1 MGVLLAEKCLL
12 AATAC
17 ADEVGDT
24 AAVAAGQVEQLVPE
38 CAGAKAGHDGEILGR
53 RVMSLMMFREA
64 GIVVAVMSNLSNTNT
79 PALALK
85 VAEAFVQH

>member
-1 MGVLLAEKCLL
+1 MNVDGHP
-12 AATAC
+12 T
-17 ADEVGDT
+17 
-24 AAVAAGQVEQLVPE
+24 QV
-38 CAGAKAGHDGEILGR
+38 AGHDGEILGR

-79 PALALK
+79 PVLALK